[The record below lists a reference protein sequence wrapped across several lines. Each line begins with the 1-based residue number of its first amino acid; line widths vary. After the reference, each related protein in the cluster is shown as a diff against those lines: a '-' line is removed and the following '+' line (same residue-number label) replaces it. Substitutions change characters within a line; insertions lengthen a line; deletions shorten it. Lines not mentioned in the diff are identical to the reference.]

1 MSFRNIRDDGI
12 LQVATAADRTALIPS
27 DGAIVEQLDN
37 HTLYIYDASTG
48 TWNAVGSG
56 FAFGVIQTPSGT
68 APTADTYNDTLTFT
82 SSDSSV
88 VITGNATTDTV
99 DFAISG
105 TASVASIVTTVYN
118 NTGSTITKGSVV
130 YINGSHGNLPSIALA
145 KADSDLTSARTYGMV
160 LADISNM
167 SSGKVVQSGNIG
179 NLNTSAIT
187 AGTQL
192 YLSPT
197 TAGAYTTTKPL
208 APSHMVYVG
217 VVTRSHP
224 TQGTIEVIV
233 QNGYELYEIH
243 DVSVSNTPPNGT
255 VLEFSTASDLWVEG
269 APKVDHPTAVA
280 YAMIFG

>member
-1 MSFRNIRDDGI
+1 MGRFTTSLFNLVDTDPSIGAAWYSFGI
-12 LQVATAADRTALIPS
+12 
-27 DGAIVEQLDN
+27 
-37 HTLYIYDASTG
+37 
-48 TWNAVGSG
+48 
-56 FAFGVIQTPSGT
+56 IQTPFGT
-68 APTADTYNDTLTFT
+68 SPVADGPSDSVTFS

-88 VITGNATTDTV
+88 VITGDATTDTV

-105 TASVASIVTTVYN
+105 TAAVASIVTTVYN

-130 YINGSHGNLPSIALA
+130 YINGAHGNLPSIALA
-145 KADSDLTSARTYGMV
+145 RADSDLTSARTYGMV

-243 DVSVSNTPPNGT
+243 DVSVSNTPPDGT
-255 VLEFSTASDLWVEG
+255 VLEFSTISNLWVEG